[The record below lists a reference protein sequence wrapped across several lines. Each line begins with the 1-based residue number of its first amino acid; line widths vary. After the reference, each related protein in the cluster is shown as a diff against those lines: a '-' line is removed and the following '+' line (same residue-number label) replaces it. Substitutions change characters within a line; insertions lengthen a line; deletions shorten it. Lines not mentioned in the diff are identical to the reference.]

1 MMKTNKFLAAAFV
14 AFVSVGAYA
23 QTVDEIVD
31 KHVAALGG
39 ADKLKSVTSLVMDRS
54 LAVQGMEI
62 PNKTILL
69 VGKVARSESTV
80 MGNTMVQVFSETSG
94 WMIRP
99 AMMGGTGEPE
109 DMPAE
114 MVKQQAGQLDPF
126 GALVNYKEKGNT
138 IELVGTEKL
147 NKKDVYHL
155 KVTSK
160 DGQSHDEYVDATTFL
175 VSKIIVVAQGQNAEV
190 EFSDY
195 KDVEGVKYPYTLEMS
210 NQMGNLAFTTNKIA
224 VNTPVDE
231 AIFKKPTK

>member
-1 MMKTNKFLAAAFV
+1 MKTNKFLAAAFV

-39 ADKLKSVTSLVMDRS
+39 ADKLKGVNTLIIERTLSVQS
-54 LAVQGMEI
+54 MEI
-62 PNKTILL
+62 PNKTTMV
-69 VGKVARSESTV
+69 VGKVLRSESTV
-80 MGNTMVQVFSETSG
+80 MGNSMIQVSDIKSG

-109 DMPAE
+109 DMPADQ
-114 MVKQQAGQLDPF
+114 VKQQASQLDPF

-138 IELVGTEKL
+138 IELVGKEKL

-155 KVTSK
+155 KVTSS
-160 DGQSHDEYVDATTFL
+160 DGQSHDEYVDAATFL
-175 VSKIIVVAQGQNAEV
+175 VSKVTAVAQGQNVEV

-195 KDVEGVKYPYTLEMS
+195 KDVEGVKYPHTLEMT

-224 VNTPVDE
+224 VNTPIDE